1 MTYQEVLEK
10 ARQQLGPYCKGC
22 AVCNGRACGNRMP
35 GPGAKGVGDTAIR
48 NYDKWAEIRVNM
60 DTLCEN
66 FVPDTR
72 CELFGRSFR
81 YPFFAGPVGAVRLHY
96 SDLYTDMT
104 YNEVL
109 VRGCAAEGIAAFT
122 GDGSDPEVMR
132 MATQAIAEAGG
143 SGVPTIKPWN
153 LEVIREKM
161 ALAKASGCFAMAM
174 DVDAAGLPFLKN
186 MEPPAGSKSVAELR
200 QIVEMAGVPFIV
212 KGVMTVRGALKAK
225 EAGAAA
231 IIVSN
236 HGGRVLDQCPA
247 TAEVLPEI
255 AAALKGSGVKVLVD
269 GGIRSGVDVFKALAL
284 GADGV
289 LIARPFVTAAYGGG
303 EEGVRLYIQKLA
315 AELADTMQ
323 MCGTRS
329 LAEIGPDS
337 VWMKK

>member
-81 YPFFAGPVGAVRLHY
+81 YPIFAGPVGAVRLHY

-122 GDGSDPEVMR
+122 GDGSDPDVMR
-132 MATQAIAEAGG
+132 MATQAIAKAGG
-143 SGVPTIKPWN
+143 IGVPTLKPWN
-153 LEVIREKM
+153 L
-161 ALAKASGCFAMAM
+161 
-174 DVDAAGLPFLKN
+174 
-186 MEPPAGSKSVAELR
+186 
-200 QIVEMAGVPFIV
+200 
-212 KGVMTVRGALKAK
+212 
-225 EAGAAA
+225 
-231 IIVSN
+231 
-236 HGGRVLDQCPA
+236 
-247 TAEVLPEI
+247 
-255 AAALKGSGVKVLVD
+255 
-269 GGIRSGVDVFKALAL
+269 
-284 GADGV
+284 
-289 LIARPFVTAAYGGG
+289 
-303 EEGVRLYIQKLA
+303 
-315 AELADTMQ
+315 
-323 MCGTRS
+323 
-329 LAEIGPDS
+329 
-337 VWMKK
+337 